1 MLTKMLNKTNDD
13 KKKQK
18 LIKTNKIS
26 KEQKEMLRQTK
37 ELSNYQRNDKEEEL
51 ERRRKE
57 TIKRGVKQT
66 ETQRK

>member
-1 MLTKMLNKTNDD
+1 
-13 KKKQK
+13 
-18 LIKTNKIS
+18 
-26 KEQKEMLRQTK
+26 MLRQTK

-66 ETQRK
+66 ET